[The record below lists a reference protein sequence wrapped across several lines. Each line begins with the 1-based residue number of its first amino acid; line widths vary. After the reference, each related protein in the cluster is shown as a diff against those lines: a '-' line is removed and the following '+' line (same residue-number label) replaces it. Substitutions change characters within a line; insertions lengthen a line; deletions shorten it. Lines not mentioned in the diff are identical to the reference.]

1 MQKKFKKLK
10 SKKITAA
17 ALLLAM
23 SMFGN
28 SMAAAAE
35 FSSDVSAVNFQASG
49 QEENLFSDSE
59 VSGEFLPEGI
69 STNETL
75 PDETSTDGFS
85 TDETPAGEN
94 STDKTPIDGF
104 STGETPADEFS
115 ADENLPDEFSSD
127 EFLPDEFSSEEFSD
141 DEINQI
147 PDVGSVNGVLGAR
160 FKNAKVEAE
169 FEEDSSVR
177 TSCTIYNSYNL
188 EWQNYSTYGSRVAS
202 YLTTTADGKLM
213 RVQLDAIDGKAL
225 VEYYDTSY
233 NIEGTVHVP
242 YTLPIFGGFY
252 ESSNNY
258 YLLTGQNNPDKSDSM
273 EVFRVTKYSKDWKAL
288 GAASLF
294 GENTTKPFNSGSA
307 RMIMDGNILYV
318 RTSHEMYSRHQ
329 ANVTFSV
336 NTDTMEV
343 VDKLTGVRYA
353 EEGYASHSF
362 NQFIQIDQG
371 KMITLDQCD
380 GFPSR
385 ALVLYKY
392 NTDLSEG
399 KFAPRYN
406 FMFPHEENATYCDQ
420 INILKVD
427 GDMGDNYTGT
437 SAGGFEYSDSCWLA
451 AGNFDTDGMNSS
463 RNVFVAAVPKNG
475 GEPTVRYFSNYA
487 GTDDSASTPHLVK
500 TGKNSFV
507 LLWSSLGKVYYTSLD
522 GNGQQVG
529 QIYSMKGNLSDCKP
543 IVSNGKLIWYTWKYE
558 VNVFYEIDLSNLSNT
573 KVTKIVNGHKISY
586 GKEVINGTVTR
597 VCTQCGEDLGTAAVP
612 TSLYPLFEKENGSVC
627 YMGGDIDLD
636 AGNTYT
642 IYCGPEFTASGKY
655 LYDCEVISSDP
666 SVVSVNMI
674 GTTAA
679 EITVHKRG
687 TASLII
693 RSKYNPS
700 AAVTA
705 NISVGILNER
715 QYTVRLSQY
724 RFTYDGTEHKP
735 TVTLLKNGNMVA
747 ESDYTVSFKGNLVN
761 AGTVNVI
768 VEGRGNLEG
777 TLTREFTIAAA
788 DFSECVVTLSDKP
801 IYFYENRAYTT
812 EFTVKDGSKLLKEG
826 KDFTVE
832 YQYNDSP
839 GDAYVIFKGMG
850 NYTSSQ
856 ISKQFFIVPRDFYYC
871 DITLSGESFTETGK
885 EIEPEVTIKF
895 GEKILQK
902 DKDFTV
908 LYLDNVK
915 PGTAKVRIYQ
925 KGDFAGYVEKT
936 FKIVKKSSSDKED
949 SENNVKNYKIK
960 DCKIKIAA
968 SNFVYDGKSKKP
980 KVTVSHN
987 EKILQANKDYT
998 VAYKNNK
1005 NAGTATVTI
1014 SGKGTYTGSVSK
1026 TFKIAR
1032 AKATIKAASKTVT
1045 MNSSKKY
1052 SITEKIVTDGKVSYK
1067 TSDSK
1072 TVKISGNK
1080 FIALKPGKAVI
1091 TISAAQGK
1099 NYNSVSNVKITIT
1112 VRPTAVSSMTV
1123 KSSSKGKVKVSWK
1136 TVKSVSGYEIQYS
1149 TSSNMK
1155 NAKKITAKSNAVS
1168 AEISKMTSKKNYY
1181 IRIRS
1186 YKTVS
1191 GKKYYSEWS
1200 TVKKVKVK

>member
-1 MQKKFKKLK
+1 MQEFLTNISFLALCAFINKLGLDASSGYGIGQKIQSFILLIPSSLMQCMASFVAQNVAARKEDRARKGMLYGMTIGASIGVAIAIFVFFKGD
-10 SKKITAA
+10 
-17 ALLLAM
+17 LLASIFTNDEQVISRAFEYLKGFALESVVTSFLFSYLGYFNGHSK

-35 FSSDVSAVNFQASG
+35 FSSNVSAVNFQASG

-59 VSGEFLPEGI
+59 ISGEFLPKGI

-75 PDETSTDGFS
+75 
-85 TDETPAGEN
+85 
-94 STDKTPIDGF
+94 IDGF
-104 STGETPADEFS
+104 LTGEI
-115 ADENLPDEFSSD
+115 LPDEFSSD

-169 FEEDSSVR
+169 FEEDSSVK

-233 NIEGTVHVP
+233 NIESTVHVP
-242 YTLPIFGGFY
+242 YTLPIFGAFY

-294 GENTTKPFNSGSA
+294 GENTTKPFNAGSA

-353 EEGYASHSF
+353 EEGYVSHSF

-380 GFPSR
+380 AFPSR

-406 FMFPHEENATYCDQ
+406 FMFPYEENATYCDQ

-487 GTDDSASTPHLVK
+487 RTDDSASTPHLVK

-642 IYCGPEFTASGKY
+642 IYCGPEFTASGK
-655 LYDCEVISSDP
+655 
-666 SVVSVNMI
+666 
-674 GTTAA
+674 
-679 EITVHKRG
+679 
-687 TASLII
+687 
-693 RSKYNPS
+693 
-700 AAVTA
+700 
-705 NISVGILNER
+705 
-715 QYTVRLSQY
+715 
-724 RFTYDGTEHKP
+724 
-735 TVTLLKNGNMVA
+735 
-747 ESDYTVSFKGNLVN
+747 
-761 AGTVNVI
+761 
-768 VEGRGNLEG
+768 
-777 TLTREFTIAAA
+777 
-788 DFSECVVTLSDKP
+788 
-801 IYFYENRAYTT
+801 
-812 EFTVKDGSKLLKEG
+812 
-826 KDFTVE
+826 
-832 YQYNDSP
+832 
-839 GDAYVIFKGMG
+839 
-850 NYTSSQ
+850 
-856 ISKQFFIVPRDFYYC
+856 
-871 DITLSGESFTETGK
+871 
-885 EIEPEVTIKF
+885 
-895 GEKILQK
+895 
-902 DKDFTV
+902 
-908 LYLDNVK
+908 
-915 PGTAKVRIYQ
+915 
-925 KGDFAGYVEKT
+925 
-936 FKIVKKSSSDKED
+936 
-949 SENNVKNYKIK
+949 
-960 DCKIKIAA
+960 
-968 SNFVYDGKSKKP
+968 
-980 KVTVSHN
+980 
-987 EKILQANKDYT
+987 
-998 VAYKNNK
+998 
-1005 NAGTATVTI
+1005 
-1014 SGKGTYTGSVSK
+1014 
-1026 TFKIAR
+1026 
-1032 AKATIKAASKTVT
+1032 
-1045 MNSSKKY
+1045 
-1052 SITEKIVTDGKVSYK
+1052 
-1067 TSDSK
+1067 
-1072 TVKISGNK
+1072 
-1080 FIALKPGKAVI
+1080 
-1091 TISAAQGK
+1091 
-1099 NYNSVSNVKITIT
+1099 
-1112 VRPTAVSSMTV
+1112 
-1123 KSSSKGKVKVSWK
+1123 
-1136 TVKSVSGYEIQYS
+1136 
-1149 TSSNMK
+1149 
-1155 NAKKITAKSNAVS
+1155 
-1168 AEISKMTSKKNYY
+1168 
-1181 IRIRS
+1181 
-1186 YKTVS
+1186 
-1191 GKKYYSEWS
+1191 
-1200 TVKKVKVK
+1200 